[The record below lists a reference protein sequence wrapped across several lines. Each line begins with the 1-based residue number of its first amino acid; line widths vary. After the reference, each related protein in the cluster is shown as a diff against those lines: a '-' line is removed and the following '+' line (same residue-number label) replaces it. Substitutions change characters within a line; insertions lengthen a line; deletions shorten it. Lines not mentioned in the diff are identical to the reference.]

1 MRGGG
6 TRGEERQDGKG
17 KKEGERA
24 KEKGRRKR
32 ERRRGEEGGRRKMIY
47 IYNIVAKC
55 TACD

>member
-17 KKEGERA
+17 KKEGQLKSKGER
-24 KEKGRRKR
+24 KKG
-32 ERRRGEEGGRRKMIY
+32 EGEEEGRRKMIY